1 MENTNNEEKA
11 VEWVITDNVAIKFIG
26 TNKEVQEYLREQ
38 YAITEG
44 DEPEQTGENE
54 YSIYAYIGDYEHSA
68 TAKRWQ
74 DVECQKLKKY
84 K

>member
-11 VEWVITDNVAIKFIG
+11 VEWVITSDGATKFIG

-44 DEPEQTGENE
+44 DEPEQSGENE
-54 YSIYAYIGDYEHSA
+54 YSIFAYIGDHERSA

>member
-11 VEWVITDNVAIKFIG
+11 VEWVITNNVAIKFIG
-26 TNKEVQEYLREQ
+26 TNEEVQEYLREQ
-38 YAITEG
+38 YAIGES

-54 YSIYAYIGDYEHSA
+54 YSIYAYIGDHERGA
-68 TAKRWQ
+68 TAQRWQ